1 MEESRGLASIAE
13 GVCLSDQLVISRIL
27 DRWRRMGS
35 LGELKVS
42 LGKIFQLLIGGLMK
56 YSRRSVFGD

>member
-1 MEESRGLASIAE
+1 MEESRGPASTVE
-13 GVCLSDQLVISRIL
+13 DVCLSDQLVTSRIL

-42 LGKIFQLLIGGLMK
+42 LGFGGEFWLQIC
-56 YSRRSVFGD
+56 